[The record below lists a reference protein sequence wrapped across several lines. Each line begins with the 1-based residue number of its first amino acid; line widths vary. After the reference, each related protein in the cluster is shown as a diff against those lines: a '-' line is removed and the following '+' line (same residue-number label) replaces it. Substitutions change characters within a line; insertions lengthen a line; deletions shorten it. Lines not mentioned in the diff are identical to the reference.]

1 MVNYILVISAIAVLG
16 LLAAILFLLKSHK
29 QPANDQSMAILQQQ
43 LSQISTQ
50 LNSQI
55 NAIATQVNQRLFES
69 SQILQDTN
77 KSIGN
82 RLDSTAQMISRVD
95 SSLGKLYESNQQI
108 FMVGKDI
115 SKLSELLRAP
125 SFRGG
130 FGELMLENLLQ
141 EILPRQNY
149 SLKHKF
155 KSGQQVDAVIMLG
168 DKLVPVDSKFPYEN
182 FKKVTESLSDA
193 EKNKFKKDFYRDVK
207 NHIDKIASSYI
218 LPAEGTF
225 DFALMYIPAENVFYE
240 TIIKDEAAQSASG
253 EKAVYNYALQKKV
266 VPVSPNS
273 FFAYLQSIVLG
284 LKGMQIEKNA
294 EQIIIYLNHLRSDFQ
309 KFQDEFRII
318 GSHLT
323 NARNKYEE
331 SERLLARF
339 SDQLESAAQP
349 KQLDTNSPTPPKIT
363 E

>member
-1 MVNYILVISAIAVLG
+1 MVNYILGISVIAVLS
-16 LLAAILFLLKSHK
+16 LLAAILFLLKKNK

-50 LNSQI
+50 LNNQI
-55 NAIATQVNQRLFES
+55 NAIAAQVNQRLFES

-77 KSIGN
+77 NSIGN

-130 FGELMLENLLQ
+130 IGELMLENLLH
-141 EILPRQNY
+141 EILPLQNY

-155 KSGQQVDAVIMLG
+155 KNGQQVDAVIMLG

-182 FKKVTESLSDA
+182 FKKVTESTADTD
-193 EKNKFKKDFYRDVK
+193 KNKFKKDFYRDVK

-218 LPAEGTF
+218 LPEEGTF
-225 DFALMYIPAENVFYE
+225 DFALMYVPAENVFYE
-240 TIIKDEAAQSASG
+240 TIIKDEAAQSVNG

-294 EQIIIYLNHLRSDFQ
+294 QQIIIYLNQLRSDFQ
-309 KFQDEFRII
+309 RFQDEFRIV

-331 SERLLARF
+331 SERLLERF
-339 SDQLESAAQP
+339 SDRLESAAQP
-349 KQLDTNSPTPPKIT
+349 KQLDSNHSTPPKIP